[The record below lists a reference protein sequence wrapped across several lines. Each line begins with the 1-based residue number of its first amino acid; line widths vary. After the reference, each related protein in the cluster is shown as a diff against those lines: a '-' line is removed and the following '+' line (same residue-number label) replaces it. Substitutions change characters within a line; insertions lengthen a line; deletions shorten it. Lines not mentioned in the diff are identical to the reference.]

1 MVMASPP
8 ESYAMIARMA
18 TRDVLWAAWDGRGF
32 EHLRLEIE
40 ADRVRADSLIVAGD
54 AGGRG
59 RRPVAAA
66 LAPRRRRGLD
76 DAAGTHRAA
85 RGAGG
90 RARPPRG
97 RPRPLER

>member
-40 ADRVRADSLIVAGD
+40 ADRVRADSLIVAGGVAGAGVGAAPRGVRGRPRGGGPPD
-54 AGGRG
+54 RRGGRG
-59 RRPVAAA
+59 RPAVPRA
-66 LAPRRRRGLD
+66 LSPRMRRGLD
-76 DAAGTHRAA
+76 D
-85 RGAGG
+85 
-90 RARPPRG
+90 
-97 RPRPLER
+97 